1 MLWEIYKVLWKEMEE
16 RLNVSLESFLKNNA
30 SIISKI
36 ITRERKF
43 KTKFH
48 GADIPFHYGVKTTT
62 IL

>member
-1 MLWEIYKVLWKEMEE
+1 MEE
-16 RLNVSLESFLKNNA
+16 RLNVSLESFLKNDA

-36 ITRERKF
+36 IARERKF